1 MRHACSV
8 IGSSP
13 CVWGQDKAEVSKLN
27 EARIIPM
34 RVGTRLLVSQMV
46 SLIRDH
52 PHACGDKICKA
63 SATTSTS
70 GSSPCVWG
78 QVVGT
83 IWEKYGLGIIPMRV
97 GTSRLQR
104 CKNKLKRDHPHAC
117 GDKYLLV
124 TFTSAILG
132 SSPCVW
138 GQVSSLGFPIACC
151 RIIPMRV
158 GTSNCPCRE
167 YLRHQDHPH
176 ACGDKN
182 SAKRCIIPSGGSS
195 PCVWGQVLFGQKL
208 HALFRIIPMRVGTS

>member
-78 QVVGT
+78 QVTGFNKSCDVTRIIPMRVGT
-83 IWEKYGLGIIPMRV
+83 RHSLRINCRCIEDHPHACGDKLSKSAPTAQSLGSSPCVWGQVPLAIFKCVISRIIPMRV
-97 GTSRLQR
+97 GTSRLSAIISILA
-104 CKNKLKRDHPHAC
+104 KDHPHAC
-117 GDKYLLV
+117 GDK
-124 TFTSAILG
+124 
-132 SSPCVW
+132 
-138 GQVSSLGFPIACC
+138 
-151 RIIPMRV
+151 
-158 GTSNCPCRE
+158 
-167 YLRHQDHPH
+167 
-176 ACGDKN
+176 
-182 SAKRCIIPSGGSS
+182 
-195 PCVWGQVLFGQKL
+195 
-208 HALFRIIPMRVGTS
+208 AL